1 MAGNGADRHITI
13 FSGDGRLYQI
23 EYCRLAVKGQGQ
35 LSMGVKGKDSV
46 AFVTKK
52 KTTDKLVDQSSV
64 TSIYKITP
72 KVGCIVTGL
81 APDARAQVQRTRYEA
96 HEFRFEYGYDMPVGV
111 LAQRMADIV
120 QVNTQ
125 HASSRLLACSLIL
138 MGIDDEKGPQLW
150 KVDPA
155 GTVYGYKACASG
167 HKEQEAVNHLEK
179 QMKKDD
185 AEDRDTTATVQV
197 AISSLQSVLG
207 VDFKSS
213 EIEVGLVEGPTGLFR
228 TLTEDEIENHL
239 TAITE
244 ED

>member
-1 MAGNGADRHITI
+1 MSGNGADRHITI
-13 FSGDGRLYQI
+13 FSGDGKLYQI
-23 EYCRLAVKGQGQ
+23 EYCRSAVKGTGQ

-46 AFVTKK
+46 VFVTKK
-52 KTTDKLVDQSSV
+52 KTTDKLVDRSSV
-64 TSIYKITP
+64 TSIFRITP
-72 KVGCIVTGL
+72 KIGCIITGL
-81 APDARAQVQRTRYEA
+81 SADGRAQIQRTRYEA
-96 HEFRFEYGYDMPVGV
+96 HEFRFEYGYDMPVHV
-111 LAQRMADIV
+111 LAQRMADLV

-125 HASSRLLACSLIL
+125 HASSRLSACSLIL

-155 GTVYGYKACASG
+155 GIVFGYKACASG

-179 QMKKDD
+179 QMKKDG
-185 AEDRDTTATVQV
+185 AEERDTTATIQV

-213 EIEVGLVEGPTGLFR
+213 EIEVGVVEGPKGIFR